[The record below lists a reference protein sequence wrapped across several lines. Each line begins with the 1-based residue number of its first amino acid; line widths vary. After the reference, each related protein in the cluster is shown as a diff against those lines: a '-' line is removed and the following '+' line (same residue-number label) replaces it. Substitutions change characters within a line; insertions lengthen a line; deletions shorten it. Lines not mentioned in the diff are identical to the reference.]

1 MIKYQYLEDLASEKI
16 KTYKNT
22 DRVQK
27 AGPVTNFY
35 YLSHVICIV
44 NHYTAEFILMNRA
57 VAQNSKEATNRIE
70 AYNEYFSR
78 KGYRNVPY
86 FSDIL
91 D

>member
-1 MIKYQYLEDLASEKI
+1 MIKYQYLEDLAAEKI
-16 KTYKNT
+16 SKYKDT

-27 AGPVTNFY
+27 AGPVSNFY
-35 YLSHVICIV
+35 YLGHVICIV
-44 NHYTAEFILMNRA
+44 NHYTAEFILMSKA
-57 VAQNSKEATNRIE
+57 VAQYNRDALNRID

-78 KGYRNVPY
+78 KGYRRVPY